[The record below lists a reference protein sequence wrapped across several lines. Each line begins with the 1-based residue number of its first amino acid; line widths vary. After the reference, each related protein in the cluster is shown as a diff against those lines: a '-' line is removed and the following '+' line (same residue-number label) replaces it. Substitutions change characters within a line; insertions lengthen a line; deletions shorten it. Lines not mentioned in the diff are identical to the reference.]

1 VTAVTLKNVSK
12 VFPGETLAVD
22 SLNMEVNHGEFLV
35 LLGPSG
41 CGKSTVLRMV
51 AGLEAPSEGEIL
63 LDGEYANDLPPRERN
78 AAMIFQ
84 TFALY
89 PHMSVEENIGFP
101 LKLGKKNGGQSVT
114 EAVGDMAGALGIS
127 DLLERKPGQL
137 SGGQQQ
143 RVAMGRALVRRP
155 KLFLM
160 DEPLSNLDIGLRAE
174 LRTEISSLVR
184 RHDATTLYVTH
195 DQTEALTMADR
206 VAVLRKGILQ
216 DIGTPDEIYER
227 PATMYVAAFL
237 GTPRMNLLEARVN
250 VYLDRYVALEF
261 GDQELRLPW
270 HDLRG
275 RAVARY
281 HGENIVVGMRAEALA
296 PVAEGQPGQSLQG
309 RVRFYEHHGHETL
322 VFLDVGAT
330 AIVPDGIGDKPDL
343 ARNGSKPRR
352 RLTGLFSG
360 FGAGPAERNSNEDTG
375 PIRKPAD
382 LVFRLPPHIP
392 ISAGQPIT
400 VNREKALGGPQG
412 PSSALASGSAA
423 ARRWSRISFRRA
435 RCR

>member
-1 VTAVTLKNVSK
+1 MTAVTLTNVSK
-12 VFPGETLAVD
+12 VYPGETLAVD
-22 SLNMEVNHGEFLV
+22 ALNMEVNHGEFLV

-63 LDGEYANDLPPRERN
+63 LDGRYANDLPPRERN

-89 PHMSVEENIGFP
+89 PHMTVGENIGFP
-101 LKLGKKNGGQSVT
+101 LKLGQNDGGQSVP
-114 EAVGDMAGALGIS
+114 EAVSDMASALGLS
-127 DLLERKPGQL
+127 ELLDRKPGQL

-184 RHDATTLYVTH
+184 RNDATTLYVTH

-216 DIGTPDEIYER
+216 DLGTPDEVYAQ
-227 PATMYVAAFL
+227 PSTMYVAAFL
-237 GTPRMNLLEARVN
+237 GTPRMNLVEARVN
-250 VYLDRYVALEF
+250 VYLDRYVALDF

-322 VFLDVGAT
+322 VFLDIGGTASCPTASATSPTWRATAPSPVGA
-330 AIVPDGIGDKPDL
+330 
-343 ARNGSKPRR
+343 
-352 RLTGLFSG
+352 
-360 FGAGPAERNSNEDTG
+360 
-375 PIRKPAD
+375 
-382 LVFRLPPHIP
+382 
-392 ISAGQPIT
+392 
-400 VNREKALGGPQG
+400 
-412 PSSALASGSAA
+412 
-423 ARRWSRISFRRA
+423 
-435 RCR
+435 

>member
-1 VTAVTLKNVSK
+1 
-12 VFPGETLAVD
+12 
-22 SLNMEVNHGEFLV
+22 NMEVNHGEFLV

-51 AGLEAPSEGEIL
+51 AGLEAPTEGEIL

-89 PHMSVEENIGFP
+89 PHMSVGENIGFP
-101 LKLGKKNGGQSVT
+101 LKLGKKNGGQSVP
-114 EAVGDMAGALGIS
+114 EAVSDMAGALGIS

-250 VYLDRYVALEF
+250 VYLDRYVALDF

-296 PVAEGQPGQSLQG
+296 PVAEGQPGQALQG

-352 RLTGLFSG
+352 RLTGL
-360 FGAGPAERNSNEDTG
+360 
-375 PIRKPAD
+375 
-382 LVFRLPPHIP
+382 
-392 ISAGQPIT
+392 
-400 VNREKALGGPQG
+400 
-412 PSSALASGSAA
+412 
-423 ARRWSRISFRRA
+423 
-435 RCR
+435 

>member
-1 VTAVTLKNVSK
+1 LKNVSK
-12 VFPGETLAVD
+12 VFPGDTLAVD
-22 SLNMEVNHGEFLV
+22 TLNLEVNHGEFLV

-63 LDGEYANDLPPRERN
+63 LDGEYANDLAPRERN

-89 PHMSVEENIGFP
+89 PHMSVGENIGFP
-101 LKLGKKNGGQSVT
+101 LKLGNKKNGSRNVPD
-114 EAVGDMAGALGIS
+114 AVNDMAGALGIS
-127 DLLERKPGQL
+127 ELLERKPGQL

-155 KLFLM
+155 QLFLM
-160 DEPLSNLDIGLRAE
+160 DEPLSNLDVGLRAE

-216 DIGTPDEIYER
+216 DVGTPDEVYER

-250 VYLDRYVALEF
+250 VYLDRYVALDF

-281 HGENIVVGMRAEALA
+281 HGETIVVGMRAEALA
-296 PVAEGQPGQSLQG
+296 PVAEGQPGQALQG

-343 ARNGSKPRR
+343 SRNGSKPRR
-352 RLTGLFSG
+352 RLTSLFAG
-360 FGAGPAERNSNEDTG
+360 FGERQTEVRAEDHG

-400 VNREKALGGPQG
+400 VAVHMDALHYFDKYGK
-412 PSSALASGSAA
+412 
-423 ARRWSRISFRRA
+423 RIDVGWTQRT
-435 RCR
+435 